1 MNEMTLEEAK
11 LKQEWLSDN
20 GYGSAITPLPDGS
33 YKVSI
38 TQFPLTLEE

>member
-11 LKQEWLSDN
+11 LKQEWLFEN

-38 TQFPLTLEE
+38 IQFPLTLE

>member
-11 LKQEWLSDN
+11 LKQEWLFEN
-20 GYGSAITPLPDGS
+20 GYGSAITLLADGK

-38 TQFPLTLEE
+38 IQFPLTLE